1 MTGAVED
8 PVWFVTGCSRGVG
21 RSLAAR
27 LAGSGARGVVTAR
40 SREALSGIDGS
51 RLVGAELDVRDQ
63 QSIRAAVDLVLRT
76 FGRIDV
82 LVNNAAV
89 NVLGAV
95 EEVTDD
101 EIRLVIETNL
111 LGPVH
116 LTRAVLPHMRARRA
130 GHVISVSSVG
140 GFNGAPGL
148 GIYSASKFG
157 LEGVMESLA
166 AEVAPVG
173 IKVSLVEPGR
183 ISSGMRDP
191 ESTIRTRRQLDD
203 YAESSGRTRA
213 AMDAPQKPSAISPDE
228 VASRIVE
235 LASLDVPPL
244 RLPVGDGLPRIR
256 DKVESLAR
264 ELGELAASE
273 AARV

>member
-1 MTGAVED
+1 M
-8 PVWFVTGCSRGVG
+8 
-21 RSLAAR
+21 LAR
-27 LAGSGARGVVTAR
+27 NGARGAVTAR
-40 SREALSGIDGS
+40 SRDALADVIGV
-51 RLVGAELDVRDQ
+51 VGNQQVATQLDVRSTKTIQ
-63 QSIRAAVDLVLRT
+63 AAVDLALST

-89 NVLGAV
+89 SLLGAV
-95 EEVTDD
+95 EEVTED
-101 EIRLVIETNL
+101 EIQMVLETNL
-111 LGPVH
+111 LGPIHV
-116 LTRAVLPHMRARRA
+116 TRAVLPHMRARRA

-140 GFNGAPGL
+140 GFQGAPGL

-183 ISSGMRDP
+183 ISSGMRGP
-191 ESTIRTRRQLDD
+191 ESTIRTLQQFDD

-228 VASRIVE
+228 VALRILE
-235 LASLDVPPL
+235 LTTLDVTPL

-264 ELGELAASE
+264 ELSDLAEAE